1 MKRSLIAL
9 VVLVLLW
16 SGISPHDRFTWF
28 MEVFPVLI
36 GLPVLV
42 FWRRQLPFTQL
53 VYILLALHACIL
65 MVGGKYTYAEVPL
78 GYWMESWFGFTRN
91 NYDRIGHLAQGF
103 VPAMVFRELLL
114 RNAALKPGRWLTFLV
129 FCCCMALSACYEL
142 LEWGTAVATGTAA
155 DAFLGTQGD
164 VWDTQE
170 DMMMA
175 AIGAIA
181 ALVALSGVQDR
192 LLSGER
198 STVNGER

>member
-1 MKRSLIAL
+1 MKRFLIT
-9 VVLVLLW
+9 VVIVVLLW

-36 GLPVLV
+36 GLPVLII
-42 FWRRQLPFTQL
+42 WRRQLPFTTL
-53 VYILLALHACIL
+53 VYGLLALHACIL

-78 GYWMESWFGFTRN
+78 GYWMEGWFGFVRN

-103 VPAMVFRELLL
+103 VPALVFRELLL
-114 RNAALKPGRWLTFLV
+114 RNTPVKPGRWLTFQV

-142 LEWGTAVATGTAA
+142 LEWGTALATGSAA

-175 AIGAIA
+175 AIGSIA
-181 ALVALSGVQDR
+181 ALVTMSGLQDR
-192 LLSGER
+192 LLTGER
-198 STVNGER
+198 GTVNGER